1 MPKKSWKSLGSGEVG
16 QAPPNSLGYVT
27 CSQSTAQPPEECPV
41 SRRPDGLASMRYWR
55 SRSGIS
61 SAVNASPHGPLLTLL
76 TNSLVPVGLDW
87 SIPTQI
93 IGGAL
98 PALISSHRATARSWR
113 ERNEPPKPWV

>member
-1 MPKKSWKSLGSGEVG
+1 MPKKLWKSLGSGEVG

-27 CSQSTAQPPEECPV
+27 CSHNAAQPPEECPV
-41 SRRPDGLASMRYWR
+41 SRRPAGLASMRYCR

-61 SAVNASPHGPLLTLL
+61 SAVNAWPQGPLLTLL

-98 PALISSHRATARSWR
+98 PVFISFHRATATSWR
-113 ERNEPPKPWV
+113 ERNEPPKPCV

>member
-1 MPKKSWKSLGSGEVG
+1 MPKKSRKSLRSGEVG
-16 QAPPNSLGYVT
+16 QAPPKSLGYVT
-27 CSQSTAQPPEECPV
+27 CSHSAAQPPEEGPV
-41 SRRPDGLASMRYWR
+41 SRRPDGLASMRYCRW
-55 SRSGIS
+55 RSGINS
-61 SAVNASPHGPLLTLL
+61 TVNAWPQGPLLTLL

-98 PALISSHRATARSWR
+98 PVLISSHRATATSWR